1 MLSRAG
7 FELRVCAVPA
17 RWLVRTWPLLVS
29 GLMALPVHAALP
41 PGMESPVVTLT
52 AGLATMAGLAGGG
65 YLLLRRQRRM
75 RSQEP
80 EPSVE
85 RVAGVDDCLVSGR
98 GAGGAPQ
105 APIMAG
111 TRHFLE
117 AAAADR
123 GIEGWLDTEGR
134 LFWINEAIEKAT
146 GFSVH
151 EVLGGDVINL
161 LIYER
166 DRRYCRDQLA
176 QALEHGSFAEFELR
190 LVTKDGRTVWMLGR
204 WQPIRNDDGVMQG
217 LRVTLTDIQARK
229 EAEYQLLES
238 VAALRRAQALSEHY
252 LRRSNEE
259 RSRLSALLDVV
270 RVGILFMDADRRV
283 VYCNRALYDIWGMAP
298 EGSFVGV
305 RDVVLQQHV
314 MGRIADPAGY
324 LRHIADVLNC
334 RDPSESF
341 EIGLLDGRIVTDF
354 SRVVPGPDGA
364 RPIGRIWVF
373 EDVTEQRKVAGQ
385 LMRLAE
391 RDPLTNIYNRRRFHE
406 ELERMLA
413 DGCRHGEDVGLLS
426 IDLDGFKPVNDNFGH
441 QAGDRVLIGLAAAVV
456 AVVRR
461 NEMFFR
467 MGGDEFAI
475 LVPSGTTEELTELA
489 RRVCTCIGALRFECG
504 TDSVGVTASIAIPIS
519 SGRKN
524 PGESLIGAADRAMYV
539 AKSRGGNGWAFAES
553 DDARLDPP
561 GAAG

>member
-1 MLSRAG
+1 MLPMAW
-7 FELRVCAVPA
+7 FKLRVLSALG
-17 RWLVRTWPLLVS
+17 RWPVRKGLLLVP
-29 GLMALPVHAALP
+29 GLAGLPAHAALP
-41 PGMESPVVTLT
+41 PGMESPEVTLT
-52 AGLATMAGLAGGG
+52 AGLATMAGLAGA
-65 YLLLRRQRRM
+65 YLFLRRQRLAR
-75 RSQEP
+75 P
-80 EPSVE
+80 EESAQSAKPVVDVGACPASGGD
-85 RVAGVDDCLVSGR
+85 AGDALVLPLDG
-98 GAGGAPQ
+98 
-105 APIMAG
+105 G
-111 TRHFLE
+111 TRYFLE

-123 GIEGWLDTEGR
+123 GIEGWINADGA

-146 GFSVH
+146 GYSVH
-151 EVLGGDVINL
+151 EVLAGDFIDL
-161 LIYER
+161 LVYDR
-166 DRRYCRDQLA
+166 DRRYCRDQLV
-176 QALEHGSFAEFELR
+176 QALEGGTSTEFELR
-190 LVTKDGRTVWMLGR
+190 LVTKGGTTVWMLGR
-204 WQPIRNDDGVMQG
+204 WQPIRNDAGRLLG
-217 LRVTLTDIQARK
+217 LRATLSDIQARK
-229 EAEYQLLES
+229 EAEYKLLES

-283 VYCNRALYDIWGMAP
+283 VYCNRALYDIWTLAP
-298 EGSFVGV
+298 GESFVGV

-314 MGRIADPAGY
+314 MERIADPAGY
-324 LRHIADVLNC
+324 QRHIADVLSN
-334 RDPSESF
+334 REPSEPF
-341 EIGLLDGRIVTDF
+341 EISFLDGRIVTDF
-354 SRVVPGPDGA
+354 SRVVLGPEGA

-413 DGCRHGEDVGLLS
+413 DGCRHGEEIGLLS

-475 LVPSGTTEELTELA
+475 LVPSGTEVELAELA
-489 RRVCTCIGALRFECG
+489 RRVCTCIAALRFDCG
-504 TDSVGVTASIAIPIS
+504 TESVGVTASIGIAIS
-519 SGRKN
+519 SGCGN
-524 PGESLIGAADRAMYV
+524 DGESLIGAADRAMYV
-539 AKSRGGNGWAFAES
+539 AKSRGGNAWAFAES
-553 DDARLDPP
+553 DEGRLDRP

>member
-1 MLSRAG
+1 MRSMPRI
-7 FELRVCAVPA
+7 ELRIRPLLGLRPA
-17 RWLVRTWPLLVS
+17 RHWLA
-29 GLMALPVHAALP
+29 LMLGMAALPVHAALP

-52 AGLATMAGLAGGG
+52 AGLATMAGMAGA
-65 YLLLRRQRRM
+65 YLFLRRQRPTR
-75 RSQEP
+75 P
-80 EPSVE
+80 EKTISPAEQGDVNAWSAVGTEVGNAPS
-85 RVAGVDDCLVSGR
+85 
-98 GAGGAPQ
+98 APG
-105 APIMAG
+105 G
-111 TRHFLE
+111 TRYFLE
-117 AAAADR
+117 AASTDR
-123 GIEGWLDTEGR
+123 GIEGWLNAEGS
-134 LFWINEAIEKAT
+134 LFWINGAIEKAT
-146 GFSVH
+146 GYSVN
-151 EVLGGDVINL
+151 EVLAGGFIDRLV
-161 LIYER
+161 YDR

-176 QALEHGSFAEFELR
+176 QALEGEASTEFELR

-204 WQPIRNDDGVMQG
+204 WQPIRNDEGLLLG
-217 LRVTLTDIQARK
+217 LRATLTDIQARK
-229 EAEYQLLES
+229 EAEYKLLES

-270 RVGILFMDADRRV
+270 RVGILFMDSDRRV
-283 VYCNRALYDIWGMAP
+283 VYCNRALYDIWELALG
-298 EGSFVGV
+298 ESFVGV

-314 MGRIADPAGY
+314 MVRIADQAGY
-324 LRHIADVLNC
+324 QRHLADVLSN
-334 RDPSESF
+334 RKPSEPF
-341 EIGLLDGRIVTDF
+341 EIRFLDGRIVTDF
-354 SRVVPGPDGA
+354 SRVVPGPDGT

-413 DGCRHGEDVGLLS
+413 DGCRHAEDIGLLS

-475 LVPSGTTEELTELA
+475 LVPSGTKTELTELA
-489 RRVCTCIGALRFECG
+489 RRVCACIAALRFDCG
-504 TDSVGVTASIAIPIS
+504 AESVGVTASIGIAIS
-519 SGRKN
+519 SDCGN
-524 PGESLIGAADRAMYV
+524 HGESLIGAADRAMYV

-553 DDARLDPP
+553 DEERLDRS